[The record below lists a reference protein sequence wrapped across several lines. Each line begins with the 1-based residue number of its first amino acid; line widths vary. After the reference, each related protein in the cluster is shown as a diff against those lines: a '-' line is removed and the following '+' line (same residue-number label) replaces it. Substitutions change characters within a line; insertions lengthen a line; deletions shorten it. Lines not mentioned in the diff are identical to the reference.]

1 MENDKNNFNKK
12 PLDSREEGLDN
23 SSRARNR
30 TVMLTP
36 EVTGQVRA
44 LINQEET
51 PPMKES
57 GFAIPATQSRP
68 ANAGSRETFKSTSAI
83 ITPANLQSS
92 TPVVAQT
99 KEATR
104 DNTATNAPI
113 DSSIVQ
119 VARQQSVGVAPEKL
133 TRLIGFMVSYDNGV
147 TGEVLDLRVGRWI
160 VSSEKSSEGNFLIVK
175 HPTVS
180 PLHAIIKISE
190 SKEIQVLDQLS
201 ENGTL
206 IKKSDGKEEKLSG
219 SLGNLEHGDVVKFGE
234 RSFNVCLIPGI

>member
-1 MENDKNNFNKK
+1 MENDKKSFGKN
-12 PLDSREEGLDN
+12 PLEARDEGADT

-44 LINQEET
+44 LINQEEA
-51 PPMKES
+51 PPMKDS
-57 GFAIPATQSRP
+57 GFAMPATHNKPSNL
-68 ANAGSRETFKSTSAI
+68 ASRETFKAASVI
-83 ITPANLQSS
+83 VPPAVTNNPAAVPTQM
-92 TPVVAQT
+92 
-99 KEATR
+99 KEPAR
-104 DNTATNAPI
+104 DNTPTNSPI
-113 DSSIVQ
+113 NSSVIE
-119 VARQQSVGVAPEKL
+119 VARQQSVGIAQEKL

-190 SKEIQVLDQLS
+190 AKEIQVLDQLS
-201 ENGTL
+201 ENGT
-206 IKKSDGKEEKLSG
+206 IIRKTDGKEEKLSG
-219 SLGNLEHGDVVKFGE
+219 SVAPLGHGDVVKFGD
-234 RSFNVCLIPGI
+234 RSFNICLIPGI